1 MIHLAL
7 SNVAEVNLYFR
18 HYKCCINYCKIQV
31 TSRLNF
37 SAPHKQ
43 TYLYGLYLLLSSFTT
58 RAKPGGVLFSSNPEL
73 SSNSLRIKQI
83 YIKKRKLQEIH

>member
-7 SNVAEVNLYFR
+7 SNLAEVNLCFR

-43 TYLYGLYLLLSSFTT
+43 TLKRMRTSTDFTYYYVVSLLVLS
-58 RAKPGGVLFSSNPEL
+58 PEVY
-73 SSNSLRIKQI
+73 SLAVIRN
-83 YIKKRKLQEIH
+83 